1 METRAPFVVVGA
13 FVLAAIV
20 AVFGFVYWLHNT
32 GGLGPRATYHVQF
45 DGSVPGLLVGAGVL
59 FNGIR
64 VGEVTD
70 LGLAPDNPRRVNA
83 TISVAS
89 TTPVRS
95 DTKVGLEFQGLTG
108 VPVIAL
114 EGGTLLANSG
124 AVPTLIAEAGA
135 GQSMTQAARDALR
148 KVDSVLTENSEPL
161 KKTIANLQTFTDGLA
176 RNTGK
181 LDSIIAG
188 LEKMTGGGTPAQK
201 ITYDLRAPQNL
212 GPAGKTLKGQLAIPE
227 PTAVAMLET
236 QRMLFSPAKDYPGFA
251 DVLWADSIPKLLQA
265 RLIESF
271 ENYDIAHAPLRTSDI
286 GQTDFQLLIDVRRFR
301 IAVDAG
307 PAAEIGLSARIVDK
321 NGKVIASRLF
331 EGRPEVRQARAAGS
345 RRRLQRCVRS
355 NCEGYDRLDRAGAVV
370 AAGLGKRESKAVD
383 FAVGTCRRYS
393 SVFRNDSRSLIWS
406 GSSWNCRHGRM
417 AGDDALGQ
425 GLGEGFDRVALVQR
439 AERWRDLERAWSHP
453 VDGMAARAIGER
465 ESLAALL
472 GRRGGQGRCRSA
484 SARPR
489 LGTGQVAALRID
501 LFQRGQVFDNAAKP
515 VVFDLHQPPN
525 GRSVKMQPTRRLATT
540 VAARAVSGVVHED
553 FPGCRR
559 AERAGLYRLRDTPV
573 QPLRRA

>member
-45 DGSVPGLLVGAGVL
+45 DGSVPGLLVGAAVL

-70 LGLAPDNPRRVNA
+70 LGLALDSPGRVNA

-114 EGGTLLANSG
+114 EGGMLPANSG
-124 AVPTLIAEAGA
+124 EVPTLIAEPGA

-148 KVDSVLTENSEPL
+148 RVDSVLAENSGPL
-161 KKTIANLQTFTDGLA
+161 KDTIANFKVFSEGLA

-181 LDSIIAG
+181 LDGIVAG
-188 LEKMTGGGTPAQK
+188 IEKMTGAGTPAQK

-212 GPAGKTLKGQLAIPE
+212 GPAGKAIKGQLAIPE
-227 PTAVAMLET
+227 PSAVAMLET
-236 QRMLFSPAKDYPGFA
+236 QRFLFSPAKDYPGFA

-265 RLIESF
+265 RLIEGF
-271 ENYDIAHAPLRTSDI
+271 ENYDIAHAPLRVADI

-301 IAVDAG
+301 IATDSE
-307 PAAEIGLSARIVDK
+307 PTAEIGLSARIVDK

-331 EGRPEVRQARAAGS
+331 EDGERFDKVEPAA
-345 RRRLQRCVRS
+345 
-355 NCEGYDRLDRAGAVV
+355 AV
-370 AAGLGKRESKAVD
+370 AA
-383 FAVGTCRRYS
+383 F
-393 SVFRNDSRSLIWS
+393 NDAF
-406 GSSWNCRHGRM
+406 GRM
-417 AGDDALGQ
+417 AKDMVGWTVQALQ
-425 GLGEGFDRVALVQR
+425 
-439 AERWRDLERAWSHP
+439 
-453 VDGMAARAIGER
+453 
-465 ESLAALL
+465 
-472 GRRGGQGRCRSA
+472 
-484 SARPR
+484 
-489 LGTGQVAALRID
+489 
-501 LFQRGQVFDNAAKP
+501 
-515 VVFDLHQPPN
+515 
-525 GRSVKMQPTRRLATT
+525 
-540 VAARAVSGVVHED
+540 
-553 FPGCRR
+553 
-559 AERAGLYRLRDTPV
+559 
-573 QPLRRA
+573 